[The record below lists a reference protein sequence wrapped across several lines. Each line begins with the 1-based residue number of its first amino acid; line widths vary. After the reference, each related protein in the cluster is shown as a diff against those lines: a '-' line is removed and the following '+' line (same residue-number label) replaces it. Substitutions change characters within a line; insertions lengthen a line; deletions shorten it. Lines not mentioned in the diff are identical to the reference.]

1 MEFIL
6 PEQLT
11 QLLLIASALSAF
23 VMAALQRFKQLPW
36 ITNDYQIW
44 LLNLALSFVIGIPFY
59 LSFYVEF
66 EALDSLSFAVFAP
79 ALWVSFLAFLGAP
92 ALFSALKNYTPKTLK
107 QIQGVDEAKQE
118 DTFILG
124 DEQ

>member
-1 MEFIL
+1 MEYIL

-11 QLLLIASALSAF
+11 QLLLIASALSVF

-36 ITNDYQIW
+36 IANDYQIW
-44 LLNLALSFVIGIPFY
+44 LLNLALSFGIGIPFY

-66 EALDSLSFAVFAP
+66 EALDALSFTVFAP

-107 QIQGVDEAKQE
+107 QIHEDDPNGE